1 MPDSRSRLFIEF
13 SRMKMLSIQ
22 PQGDLSTLLVVLAAL
37 FWGLSGGIGAIL
49 LAEGWDTFVLA
60 VYRGGVGLLL
70 VGVWLALRPARAGLG
85 NVRLWLWSAVAG
97 VGVAGNFSFYF
108 ISIREGSVAV
118 AATLMYC
125 APVFVYLASFLLGL
139 ERATRAK
146 GAAVVLVV
154 LGIVL
159 LTGVYDV
166 DKQAITPTGAGAG
179 LIAGLSYAV
188 FIFGFKYATRHG
200 SPQAVLT
207 IAFSTLVAL
216 LIPFAG
222 TGPVIAAM
230 NSAVWPLFLALGLLG
245 GGLSF
250 ICYVVG
256 LKYTAPA
263 VASLVAMVEPVTASL
278 FGVVMLSDNLAALQ
292 CVGMALILVTVT
304 SLGVSSS
311 AR

>member
-1 MPDSRSRLFIEF
+1 
-13 SRMKMLSIQ
+13 MKALALQ
-22 PQGDLSTLLVVLAAL
+22 LQGGLSTLLVALAAL
-37 FWGLSGGIGAIL
+37 FWGLSGGIGAML
-49 LAEGWDTFVLA
+49 LADGWGTFVLA
-60 VYRGGVGLLL
+60 VYRGGIGLLL

-85 NVRLWLWSAVAG
+85 NYRTWLWSAVAG
-97 VGVAGNFSFYF
+97 IGVAGNFSFYF

-139 ERATRAK
+139 ERATRGKAV
-146 GAAVVLVV
+146 AVVLVV
-154 LGIVL
+154 LGIAL

-166 DKQAITPTGAGAG
+166 DTQSITPTGAGAG

-200 SPQAVLT
+200 SPQAVLA
-207 IAFSTLVAL
+207 IAFATLVAL
-216 LIPFAG
+216 LISFAG
-222 TGPVIAAM
+222 IGSMMAAL
-230 NSAVWPLFLALGLLG
+230 NSALWPLFLALGLFG

-278 FGVVMLSDNLAALQ
+278 FGVVVLSDNLAAVQ
-292 CVGMALILVTVT
+292 FVGMALILVIVT

>member
-1 MPDSRSRLFIEF
+1 
-13 SRMKMLSIQ
+13 MKTLALQ
-22 PQGDLSTLLVVLAAL
+22 LQGGMSTLLVVLAAL

-49 LAEGWDTFVLA
+49 LADGWDTFVLA
-60 VYRGGVGLLL
+60 VYRGGIGLLL
-70 VGVWLALRPARAGLG
+70 VCVWLALRPARAGLG
-85 NVRLWLWSAVAG
+85 NYRLWLWSAVAG
-97 VGVAGNFSFYF
+97 IGVAGNFSFYF

-146 GAAVVLVV
+146 AVAVVVVV

-159 LTGVYDV
+159 LTGVYNV
-166 DKQAITPTGAGAG
+166 DAQAITPTGVGAG
-179 LIAGLSYAV
+179 LIAGLAYAV
-188 FIFGFKYATRHG
+188 FIFGFKYAARHG
-200 SPQAVLT
+200 SPQAVLA
-207 IAFSTLVAL
+207 IAFATLVAL
-216 LIPFAG
+216 LIAFAG
-222 TGPVIAAM
+222 VGSVMAAM

-250 ICYVVG
+250 ICYVIG

-278 FGVVMLSDNLAALQ
+278 FGVLVLSDNLAAVQ
-292 CVGMALILVTVT
+292 FVGMALILVTVT
-304 SLGVSSS
+304 SLGVSSG

>member
-1 MPDSRSRLFIEF
+1 M
-13 SRMKMLSIQ
+13 
-22 PQGDLSTLLVVLAAL
+22 
-37 FWGLSGGIGAIL
+37 
-49 LAEGWDTFVLA
+49 
-60 VYRGGVGLLL
+60 
-70 VGVWLALRPARAGLG
+70 
-85 NVRLWLWSAVAG
+85 
-97 VGVAGNFSFYF
+97 
-108 ISIREGSVAV
+108 AV

-139 ERATRAK
+139 ERATRGKAV
-146 GAAVVLVV
+146 AVVLVV
-154 LGIVL
+154 LGIAL

-166 DKQAITPTGAGAG
+166 DTQSITPTGAGAG

-200 SPQAVLT
+200 SPQAVLA
-207 IAFSTLVAL
+207 IAFATLVAL
-216 LIPFAG
+216 LISFAG
-222 TGPVIAAM
+222 IGSMMAAL
-230 NSAVWPLFLALGLLG
+230 NSALWPLFLALGLFG

-278 FGVVMLSDNLAALQ
+278 FGVVVLSDNLAAVQ
-292 CVGMALILVTVT
+292 FVGMALILVIVT